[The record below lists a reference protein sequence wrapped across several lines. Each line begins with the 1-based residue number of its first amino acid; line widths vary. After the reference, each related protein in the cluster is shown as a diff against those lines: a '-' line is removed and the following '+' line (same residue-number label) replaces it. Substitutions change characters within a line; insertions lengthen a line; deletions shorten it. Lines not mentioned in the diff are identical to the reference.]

1 MARRAKPRKQ
11 NKRVREG
18 EQGFAL
24 PLILTIGIILAG
36 LVLGVLRAMIGN
48 TENSR
53 IRFFTALTNNALES
67 IVSQYRAMLNDATFG
82 NLYNQFWLVQGCSMD
97 ITGLNCPND
106 TSSGSTIPKNG
117 IQDPSRT
124 YWANSDGF
132 CNDFP
137 SQGRTDCQG
146 RQISPTCSYDN
157 PNENSSASSLPWSV
171 YQTGIN
177 EFFKL
182 NTNIAS
188 GVRIG
193 GENQAYGIIGTYNT
207 VGQIEKGGRSHLDL
221 TGYIK
226 GARNTLR
233 AERRSRISMEI
244 ERNTPYSGF
253 AYIAAGMRQADKNA
267 IHLANLQVFDQT
279 YTAGNVGRGTILLRR
294 NMTNVHS
301 SLEDPKECNEMGRIF
316 FYDRIVS
323 DNYSLP
329 RKGHGGLLVHSSYWP
344 GAPNLDTPPSAA
356 NTVIVRTIGLNNCLR
371 VNNQTERIYEYNN
384 LFVLRGATYC
394 VETSD
399 NSKVLIKI
407 ADSLDIAPGAKFC
420 HVAEGSSICGS
431 GKPENLTIVSAY
443 RDYSTGLD
451 PVSDHSGCSNNRNG
465 AEGVGESYAKRD
477 PNARPGPSFTFRNT
491 GNRANGEMVSAFIY
505 GKHLIFNSSGVHRGR
520 TGTTYLSDELDT
532 NHGRYSGSLV
542 IHRSRIAATALGGIS
557 NGTVWRLNYPH
568 SNPNSKYVAIQ
579 GDPSRTSLNGM
590 GDARGEIGD
599 YLIGKVI
606 VAIAD
611 STDYGRSYNVVP
623 HVYITYDYTWNR
635 FDLNSFYRL
644 NSPAMGSTEGQI
656 QLERQVGRAAWTP
669 YGTVPR
675 SFHPSE
681 LGSYSRVLKMMY
693 GISITEPK
701 PEDTTT
707 VRVYKGAVWA
717 RKVCFSRNSKH
728 GDYLV
733 THHWIFDPSFV
744 DGLSKRYGEE
754 FRWGFSNYKSR
765 FIKTWDILRDLFS

>member
-36 LVLGVLRAMIGN
+36 LVLGVLRATIGN

-323 DNYSLP
+323 DNYSFP
-329 RKGHGGLLVHSSYWP
+329 RKGNGGLLVHSSYWP

-420 HVAEGSSICGS
+420 HVDKDSSICGS
-431 GKPENLTIVSAY
+431 GKPENLTLVSAY
-443 RDYSTGLD
+443 RDYSTGFN
-451 PVSDHSGCSNNRNG
+451 PVSDDTGCSNNRG
-465 AEGVGESYAKRD
+465 GEGVGESYATRSR
-477 PNARPGPSFTFRNT
+477 NGRPGPSFTFRNT

-505 GKHLIFNSSGVHRGR
+505 GKDLIFNSSGVHKGR
-520 TGTTYLSDELDT
+520 AGTFLSNELDT
-532 NHGRYSGSLV
+532 GYGRYSGSLV
-542 IHRSRIAATALGGIS
+542 IHRSRIAATALGDIS
-557 NGTVWRLNYPH
+557 DGTVWRLIYP
-568 SNPNSKYVAIQ
+568 NGNVAIQ

-590 GDARGEIGD
+590 NDSETGYLAR
-599 YLIGKVI
+599 KAI

-611 STDYGRSYNVVP
+611 RTDYGRMYNVEP
-623 HVYITYDYTWNR
+623 SVYITYDWTQNR

-644 NSPAMGSTEGQI
+644 NNPARGSTEGQI
-656 QLERQVGRAAWTP
+656 QLGQQVGRAVRTP
-669 YGTVPR
+669 YGTVPQ
-675 SFHPSE
+675 FFYE
-681 LGSYSRVLKMMY
+681 QDLSYYSTVLKIMY
-693 GISITEPK
+693 GISIEPPK
-701 PEDTTT
+701 PDDTSE
-707 VRVYKGAVWA
+707 VRVYNGAVWA
-717 RKVCFSRNSKH
+717 RKVCFSRNWAY
-728 GDYLV
+728 GDYLR

-744 DGLSKRYGEE
+744 NGLSKRYGEE

-765 FIKTWDILRDLFS
+765 FINTWDILRDLFN